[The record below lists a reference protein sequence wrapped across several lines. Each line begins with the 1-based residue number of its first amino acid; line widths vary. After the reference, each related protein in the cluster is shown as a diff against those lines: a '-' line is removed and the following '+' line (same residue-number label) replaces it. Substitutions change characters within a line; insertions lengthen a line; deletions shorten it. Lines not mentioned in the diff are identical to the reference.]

1 MNSENIPWSD
11 YPRPQLKREIF
22 KILNG
27 EWKLND
33 NRIIVPFPPQSEL
46 SEYEGEIHDR
56 LEYRYEF
63 YVPDNFVLPKIL
75 LHFGAVDQI
84 CEVWLNNEYLGDNEG
99 GYLPFSFDITDVVK
113 KDKENILLVKVV
125 DDLSIEYPYGKQS
138 KNPSGMWYTPVSG
151 IWQTVWLENLPERY
165 INNIIITPD
174 MTGIDIEI
182 VGDVDGF
189 SAVINLENGRK
200 LSKSFSAKEGRIEF
214 KNVKDDDGNEIIPI
228 LWSVKNPYLY
238 DMTIL
243 SGEDKVETYF
253 GLRKIEIKEI
263 NLVPRVC
270 LNDEPIFMHGV
281 LDQGYF
287 MDGIFLPESSK
298 AYENDVLYMK
308 ELGLNTLRKH
318 IKIEPEQF
326 YYFCDKYGMLVIQ
339 DMVNSGKYSFLT
351 DTALPTVGFKKR
363 NDMKKSAK
371 EKKRKVFF
379 EKYMKKTINHLH
391 NHPSVVAYTI
401 FNEGWGQFDGDRM
414 YELAKETDPTRLYDT
429 ASGWFATRKSDFDSE
444 HVYFR
449 NKKLKPKYRPM
460 LLSECG
466 GFTYKVEGH
475 LFKENK
481 SYGYGNCK
489 DSRELTVRI
498 IDMYKAMVIP
508 VIKNGLCG
516 CIYTQLSDVEEEING
531 LYTYDREVCK
541 VEKDEMRKLSSLID
555 KRLDK

>member
-1 MNSENIPWSD
+1 
-11 YPRPQLKREIF
+11 
-22 KILNG
+22 
-27 EWKLND
+27 
-33 NRIIVPFPPQSEL
+33 
-46 SEYEGEIHDR
+46 
-56 LEYRYEF
+56 
-63 YVPDNFVLPKIL
+63 
-75 LHFGAVDQI
+75 
-84 CEVWLNNEYLGDNEG
+84 
-99 GYLPFSFDITDVVK
+99 
-113 KDKENILLVKVV
+113 
-125 DDLSIEYPYGKQS
+125 
-138 KNPSGMWYTPVSG
+138 
-151 IWQTVWLENLPERY
+151 
-165 INNIIITPD
+165 
-174 MTGIDIEI
+174 
-182 VGDVDGF
+182 
-189 SAVINLENGRK
+189 
-200 LSKSFSAKEGRIEF
+200 
-214 KNVKDDDGNEIIPI
+214 
-228 LWSVKNPYLY
+228 
-238 DMTIL
+238 
-243 SGEDKVETYF
+243 
-253 GLRKIEIKEI
+253 
-263 NLVPRVC
+263 
-270 LNDEPIFMHGV
+270 
-281 LDQGYF
+281 
-287 MDGIFLPESSK
+287 
-298 AYENDVLYMK
+298 
-308 ELGLNTLRKH
+308 
-318 IKIEPEQF
+318 
-326 YYFCDKYGMLVIQ
+326 
-339 DMVNSGKYSFLT
+339 
-351 DTALPTVGFKKR
+351 
-363 NDMKKSAK
+363 
-371 EKKRKVFF
+371 
-379 EKYMKKTINHLH
+379 MKKTINHLH

>member
-555 KRLDK
+555 KRLGK